1 MNSLEEFSRPLQVLG
16 YLDEETKNYL
26 PPPPFG
32 FVLLLGKGSYFI
44 NTRVSRSL
52 WDIGCCSRDDQ
63 ILLQEVGMR
72 SGKIRKQPLNVILII
87 ASEFFL
93 FSIFI
98 LYFFLSM

>member
-16 YLDEETKNYL
+16 YLGKETKNY
-26 PPPPFG
+26 PPLLG